1 MRSVPPPTLARDKT
15 IDMSTPPPQPSRRE
29 CRPARAASPPAG
41 ARLQLLGDEWAPAPI
56 QPAVAG
62 TSGAGR
68 DAGCR
73 EVRVVREVGIVHPR
87 SPGRWRSP
95 GRPLPDKEHRE
106 QHGRRK
112 PRAFCVRRTGPR
124 RTPYHPARATES
136 APFLPLETAG
146 STSPCVMVN
155 RYAQAGQGQTSR
167 PRRAMPFRAGARSTV
182 GLVVAGSSWRITGE
196 GAAVAG
202 GALQVVRAPRAVWLA
217 ILSHGVDVP
226 RGLVVSV
233 PERPSALGS
242 WHGQEG

>member
-1 MRSVPPPTLARDKT
+1 
-15 IDMSTPPPQPSRRE
+15 
-29 CRPARAASPPAG
+29 
-41 ARLQLLGDEWAPAPI
+41 
-56 QPAVAG
+56 
-62 TSGAGR
+62 
-68 DAGCR
+68 
-73 EVRVVREVGIVHPR
+73 
-87 SPGRWRSP
+87 
-95 GRPLPDKEHRE
+95 
-106 QHGRRK
+106 
-112 PRAFCVRRTGPR
+112 
-124 RTPYHPARATES
+124 
-136 APFLPLETAG
+136 
-146 STSPCVMVN
+146 MVN